1 MKIDYC
7 LFPEGFLYD
16 LENFVWLKEDINN
29 HDNNNKKNNDNNTNS
44 VSSPK
49 KFTVGVTP
57 ILASMAGKFTKIKLK
72 PVGTDVEKGKSI
84 GSVESVRYFGIA
96 RSPIS
101 GKILQ
106 VNENVLANPKLANDF
121 PYENGWLIKMETN
134 AISPSDMSGLKI
146 IEDCQDEIKSI
157 MEKLH
162 VRCFAAFPDHQM
174 FEIGVECAA
183 TLTKL
188 GELLSKIQLGD
199 VVHLVSDDNSADL
212 EMIRWTEDNGQQLLE
227 TRKEGNLFHF
237 IVKKAK

>member
-29 HDNNNKKNNDNNTNS
+29 HDNNKNNNNNNNTNS

-134 AISPSDMSGLKI
+134 AISSSDMSGLKI

-174 FEIGVECAA
+174 FEIGVECAT

-188 GELLSKIQLGD
+188 GELFPKS
-199 VVHLVSDDNSADL
+199 N
-212 EMIRWTEDNGQQLLE
+212 
-227 TRKEGNLFHF
+227 
-237 IVKKAK
+237 

>member
-7 LFPEGFLYD
+7 VFPEGYLYD
-16 LENFVWLKEDINN
+16 LENFVWLKEDNN
-29 HDNNNKKNNDNNTNS
+29 NNNNNKKNNNTSS

-57 ILASMAGKFTKIKLK
+57 ILASIAGKFTKIKLK
-72 PVGTDVEKGKSI
+72 PVGTEVEKGRSI

-106 VNENVLANPKLANDF
+106 VNEVLLANPKLANDF

-134 AISPSDMSGLKI
+134 GISPFDMSGLKNV
-146 IEDCQDEIKSI
+146 EDCQEEIKSI

-162 VRCFAAFPDHQM
+162 VRCFARSQ
-174 FEIGVECAA
+174 IIKC
-183 TLTKL
+183 LKL
-188 GELLSKIQLGD
+188 
-199 VVHLVSDDNSADL
+199 A
-212 EMIRWTEDNGQQLLE
+212 
-227 TRKEGNLFHF
+227 
-237 IVKKAK
+237 

>member
-7 LFPEGFLYD
+7 VFPEGYLYD
-16 LENFVWLKEDINN
+16 LENFVWLKEEINN
-29 HDNNNKKNNDNNTNS
+29 NNNNNKKNNNTSS

-49 KFTVGVTP
+49 KFTVGITP
-57 ILASMAGKFTKIKLK
+57 ILASIAGKFTKIKLK
-72 PVGTDVEKGKSI
+72 PVGTDVEKGRSI

-134 AISPSDMSGLKI
+134 GISPSDMSGLKNV
-146 IEDCQDEIKSI
+146 EDCQEEIKSI

-174 FEIGVECAA
+174 FEIGIECAA

-212 EMIRWTEDNGQQLLE
+212 EMIRWTEDNGQDLLE
-227 TRKEGNLFHF
+227 IRKEGNLFHF

>member
-29 HDNNNKKNNDNNTNS
+29 HDNNNNKNNNNNTNS

-57 ILASMAGKFTKIKLK
+57 ILASIAGKFTKIKLK

-146 IEDCQDEIKSI
+146 VEDCQDEIKSI

-162 VRCFAAFPDHQM
+162 VRCFARVPRSSNVRNWRRMRRYTNKTRGASFQNP
-174 FEIGVECAA
+174 
-183 TLTKL
+183 
-188 GELLSKIQLGD
+188 
-199 VVHLVSDDNSADL
+199 
-212 EMIRWTEDNGQQLLE
+212 IRRCSTSCV
-227 TRKEGNLFHF
+227 R
-237 IVKKAK
+237 

>member
-16 LENFVWLKEDINN
+16 LENFVWMKED
-29 HDNNNKKNNDNNTNS
+29 NTNS

-84 GSVESVRYFGIA
+84 GSIESVRYFGIA
-96 RSPIS
+96 RSPIG
-101 GKILQ
+101 GKILE
-106 VNENVLANPKLANDF
+106 VNENLLANPKLVNDF
-121 PYENGWLIKMETN
+121 PYENGWLVKMETN
-134 AISPSDMSGLKI
+134 VISQSEMSDLKMV
-146 IEDCQDEIKSI
+146 EDCQEQIKSI

-188 GELLSKIQLGD
+188 GELVSKIQLGD
-199 VVHLVSDDNSADL
+199 VVHLVSDDNSADF
-212 EMIRWTEDNGQQLLE
+212 EMIRWSEETGQQLLE

-237 IVKKAK
+237 IVKKVK

>member
-16 LENFVWLKEDINN
+16 LENFVWMKE
-29 HDNNNKKNNDNNTNS
+29 NNTNS
-44 VSSPK
+44 VSSAK
-49 KFTVGVTP
+49 KFTVGVTS
-57 ILASMAGKFTKIKLK
+57 ILTSMAGKFTKIKLK

-84 GSVESVRYFGIA
+84 GSIESVRYFGIA
-96 RSPIS
+96 RSPIG
-101 GKILQ
+101 GKILE
-106 VNENVLANPKLANDF
+106 VNENLLANPKLANDF
-121 PYENGWLIKMETN
+121 PYENGWLVKMETN
-134 AISPSDMSGLKI
+134 VISPSEMSDLKMV
-146 IEDCQDEIKSI
+146 EDCQEQIKSI

-188 GELLSKIQLGD
+188 GELVSKIQLGD
-199 VVHLVSDDNSADL
+199 VVHLVSDDNSADF
-212 EMIRWTEDNGQQLLE
+212 EMIRWSEETGQQLLE

-237 IVKKAK
+237 IVKKVR

>member
-1 MKIDYC
+1 
-7 LFPEGFLYD
+7 
-16 LENFVWLKEDINN
+16 
-29 HDNNNKKNNDNNTNS
+29 
-44 VSSPK
+44 
-49 KFTVGVTP
+49 
-57 ILASMAGKFTKIKLK
+57 LASMAGKFTKIKLK

-106 VNENVLANPKLANDF
+106 VNENVLANPKLVNDF
-121 PYENGWLIKMETN
+121 PYENGWLIKMETDT
-134 AISPSDMSGLKI
+134 ISPSDMSGLKI